1 MGFNLPSNLPVWIII
16 IGALVAIG
24 IGKMTFG
31 GLGCNPFN
39 PALVG
44 RCFLLVSFPAQ
55 MTSWPVAGQLTS
67 YVDAQTGA
75 TPLSIMKEA
84 IKSGDPTVLDRLPDS
99 VSLLLGNPGI
109 NHGAGTIG
117 EICALALIIGL
128 IYMLWKKIITWHIPV
143 SILATVFVF
152 CGLLHVA
159 NPIYANPVAELLTGG
174 LMLGAIFMATDYVT
188 SPMTHKGQ
196 IIYGIAIG
204 ALTVIIR
211 NWGSYPEGM
220 SFAILIMNAFTPL
233 INAYVKPKRFGE
245 IVKEDKNEKLE
256 SSITNMVLVLVGV
269 ALITG
274 GILAYVNH
282 ITEAPIKLQ
291 AEKTLADGIKAVM
304 GGVQLSVAE
313 NDTIKQTIKGKE
325 AVFVIHKT
333 VDSNKQ
339 DLGVAVEST
348 TGGFGGDLKVLV
360 GFDKDGNI
368 LGYTILQHAETPG
381 LGAKADKWF
390 QKDGKGSI
398 IGKNPNKDNL
408 TVKKT
413 EVI

>member
-1 MGFNLPSNLPVWIII
+1 
-16 IGALVAIG
+16 
-24 IGKMTFG
+24 
-31 GLGCNPFN
+31 
-39 PALVG
+39 
-44 RCFLLVSFPAQ
+44 
-55 MTSWPVAGQLTS
+55 
-67 YVDAQTGA
+67 
-75 TPLSIMKEA
+75 
-84 IKSGDPTVLDRLPDS
+84 
-99 VSLLLGNPGI
+99 
-109 NHGAGTIG
+109 
-117 EICALALIIGL
+117 
-128 IYMLWKKIITWHIPV
+128 
-143 SILATVFVF
+143 
-152 CGLLHVA
+152 
-159 NPIYANPVAELLTGG
+159 
-174 LMLGAIFMATDYVT
+174 
-188 SPMTHKGQ
+188 
-196 IIYGIAIG
+196 
-204 ALTVIIR
+204 
-211 NWGSYPEGM
+211 
-220 SFAILIMNAFTPL
+220 
-233 INAYVKPKRFGE
+233 
-245 IVKEDKNEKLE
+245 
-256 SSITNMVLVLVGV
+256 MVLVLVGV

-408 TVKKT
+408 TVKKDGGDIDAIT
-413 EVI
+413 ASTITSRAFLLAVTQAYNAYKSGHIDANTSATGHYEK

>member
-1 MGFNLPSNLPVWIII
+1 
-16 IGALVAIG
+16 
-24 IGKMTFG
+24 
-31 GLGCNPFN
+31 
-39 PALVG
+39 
-44 RCFLLVSFPAQ
+44 
-55 MTSWPVAGQLTS
+55 
-67 YVDAQTGA
+67 
-75 TPLSIMKEA
+75 MK
-84 IKSGDPTVLDRLPDS
+84 
-99 VSLLLGNPGI
+99 
-109 NHGAGTIG
+109 
-117 EICALALIIGL
+117 
-128 IYMLWKKIITWHIPV
+128 
-143 SILATVFVF
+143 
-152 CGLLHVA
+152 
-159 NPIYANPVAELLTGG
+159 
-174 LMLGAIFMATDYVT
+174 
-188 SPMTHKGQ
+188 
-196 IIYGIAIG
+196 
-204 ALTVIIR
+204 
-211 NWGSYPEGM
+211 
-220 SFAILIMNAFTPL
+220 
-233 INAYVKPKRFGE
+233 
-245 IVKEDKNEKLE
+245 KLE

-408 TVKKT
+408 TVKKDGGNIDAIT
-413 EVI
+413 ASTISSRAFLLAVSQAYNASPQGEVDSNTSATGHYEK

>member
-1 MGFNLPSNLPVWIII
+1 
-16 IGALVAIG
+16 
-24 IGKMTFG
+24 
-31 GLGCNPFN
+31 
-39 PALVG
+39 
-44 RCFLLVSFPAQ
+44 
-55 MTSWPVAGQLTS
+55 
-67 YVDAQTGA
+67 
-75 TPLSIMKEA
+75 
-84 IKSGDPTVLDRLPDS
+84 
-99 VSLLLGNPGI
+99 
-109 NHGAGTIG
+109 
-117 EICALALIIGL
+117 
-128 IYMLWKKIITWHIPV
+128 
-143 SILATVFVF
+143 
-152 CGLLHVA
+152 
-159 NPIYANPVAELLTGG
+159 
-174 LMLGAIFMATDYVT
+174 
-188 SPMTHKGQ
+188 
-196 IIYGIAIG
+196 
-204 ALTVIIR
+204 
-211 NWGSYPEGM
+211 
-220 SFAILIMNAFTPL
+220 
-233 INAYVKPKRFGE
+233 
-245 IVKEDKNEKLE
+245 
-256 SSITNMVLVLVGV
+256 MVLVLVGV

-408 TVKKT
+408 TVKKDGGDIDAIT
-413 EVI
+413 ASTITSRAFLLAVTQAYNAYESGHVDANTSATGHYEK

>member
-1 MGFNLPSNLPVWIII
+1 
-16 IGALVAIG
+16 
-24 IGKMTFG
+24 
-31 GLGCNPFN
+31 
-39 PALVG
+39 
-44 RCFLLVSFPAQ
+44 
-55 MTSWPVAGQLTS
+55 
-67 YVDAQTGA
+67 
-75 TPLSIMKEA
+75 MK
-84 IKSGDPTVLDRLPDS
+84 
-99 VSLLLGNPGI
+99 
-109 NHGAGTIG
+109 
-117 EICALALIIGL
+117 
-128 IYMLWKKIITWHIPV
+128 
-143 SILATVFVF
+143 
-152 CGLLHVA
+152 
-159 NPIYANPVAELLTGG
+159 
-174 LMLGAIFMATDYVT
+174 
-188 SPMTHKGQ
+188 
-196 IIYGIAIG
+196 
-204 ALTVIIR
+204 
-211 NWGSYPEGM
+211 
-220 SFAILIMNAFTPL
+220 
-233 INAYVKPKRFGE
+233 
-245 IVKEDKNEKLE
+245 KLE

-408 TVKKT
+408 TVKKDGGDIDAIT
-413 EVI
+413 ASTITSRTFLLAVTQAYNAYKSGHVDANTSATGHYEK

>member
-1 MGFNLPSNLPVWIII
+1 
-16 IGALVAIG
+16 
-24 IGKMTFG
+24 
-31 GLGCNPFN
+31 
-39 PALVG
+39 
-44 RCFLLVSFPAQ
+44 
-55 MTSWPVAGQLTS
+55 
-67 YVDAQTGA
+67 
-75 TPLSIMKEA
+75 MK
-84 IKSGDPTVLDRLPDS
+84 
-99 VSLLLGNPGI
+99 
-109 NHGAGTIG
+109 
-117 EICALALIIGL
+117 
-128 IYMLWKKIITWHIPV
+128 
-143 SILATVFVF
+143 
-152 CGLLHVA
+152 
-159 NPIYANPVAELLTGG
+159 
-174 LMLGAIFMATDYVT
+174 
-188 SPMTHKGQ
+188 
-196 IIYGIAIG
+196 
-204 ALTVIIR
+204 
-211 NWGSYPEGM
+211 
-220 SFAILIMNAFTPL
+220 
-233 INAYVKPKRFGE
+233 
-245 IVKEDKNEKLE
+245 KLE

-360 GFDKDGNI
+360 GFDKNGNI

-408 TVKKT
+408 TVKKDGGDIDAIT
-413 EVI
+413 ASTITSRAFLLAVTQAYNAYKSGHIDANTSATGHYEK

>member
-1 MGFNLPSNLPVWIII
+1 
-16 IGALVAIG
+16 
-24 IGKMTFG
+24 
-31 GLGCNPFN
+31 
-39 PALVG
+39 
-44 RCFLLVSFPAQ
+44 
-55 MTSWPVAGQLTS
+55 
-67 YVDAQTGA
+67 
-75 TPLSIMKEA
+75 MK
-84 IKSGDPTVLDRLPDS
+84 
-99 VSLLLGNPGI
+99 
-109 NHGAGTIG
+109 
-117 EICALALIIGL
+117 
-128 IYMLWKKIITWHIPV
+128 
-143 SILATVFVF
+143 
-152 CGLLHVA
+152 
-159 NPIYANPVAELLTGG
+159 
-174 LMLGAIFMATDYVT
+174 
-188 SPMTHKGQ
+188 
-196 IIYGIAIG
+196 
-204 ALTVIIR
+204 
-211 NWGSYPEGM
+211 
-220 SFAILIMNAFTPL
+220 
-233 INAYVKPKRFGE
+233 
-245 IVKEDKNEKLE
+245 KLE
-256 SSITNMVLVLVGV
+256 SSITNMVFVLVGV

-313 NDTIKQTIKGKE
+313 NDTVKQTIKGKE

-408 TVKKT
+408 TVKKDGGDIDAIT
-413 EVI
+413 ASTITSRAFLLAVTQAYNAYKSGHVDANTSATGHYEK

>member
-1 MGFNLPSNLPVWIII
+1 
-16 IGALVAIG
+16 
-24 IGKMTFG
+24 
-31 GLGCNPFN
+31 
-39 PALVG
+39 
-44 RCFLLVSFPAQ
+44 
-55 MTSWPVAGQLTS
+55 
-67 YVDAQTGA
+67 
-75 TPLSIMKEA
+75 MK
-84 IKSGDPTVLDRLPDS
+84 
-99 VSLLLGNPGI
+99 
-109 NHGAGTIG
+109 
-117 EICALALIIGL
+117 
-128 IYMLWKKIITWHIPV
+128 
-143 SILATVFVF
+143 
-152 CGLLHVA
+152 
-159 NPIYANPVAELLTGG
+159 
-174 LMLGAIFMATDYVT
+174 
-188 SPMTHKGQ
+188 
-196 IIYGIAIG
+196 
-204 ALTVIIR
+204 
-211 NWGSYPEGM
+211 
-220 SFAILIMNAFTPL
+220 
-233 INAYVKPKRFGE
+233 
-245 IVKEDKNEKLE
+245 KLE

-313 NDTIKQTIKGKE
+313 NDTIKQPIKGKE

-408 TVKKT
+408 TVKKDGGDVDAIT
-413 EVI
+413 ASTITSRAFLLAVTQAYNAYKSGHVDANTSATGQYEK